1 MRECEGGVCAA
12 AGFQAGAVLSG
23 IKKGREKED
32 VAVIVSDCLC
42 AAAGVYTTNR
52 VKAAPVLF
60 TRMALKG
67 GTARAIIANSGNAN
81 ACAPDG
87 MENAVREAKAAAAVL
102 GIPAE
107 QVLVAS
113 TGVIGQRLPV
123 ECIETALPGIT
134 LSYDGSGA
142 AARAIMTTDTKEKTA
157 AVQFTAGGKTC
168 RLGGI
173 CKGSG
178 MIHPNM
184 GTMLAFITT
193 DCAIAQPLLSKALK
207 KTVTRTVNRVTVDG
221 DTSTN
226 DMCLVLANGMAGN
239 TEIAEE
245 NEDYESFLQALHFV
259 METLAKKIAA
269 DGEGA
274 ERLMTC
280 TVSGARDEDTAEA
293 LARAVCGSS
302 LVKAAMFGGDANWG
316 RVLCAMGYSGAEFD
330 TEEVEVEFSSSKGT
344 VLVCRDGKG
353 VDFSEELAA
362 KILKEDSVEILV
374 TLKEG
379 AGTASCWGC
388 DLTYEYVKINGE
400 YRT

>member
-1 MRECEGGVCAA
+1 MWRRCLRGGRLS
-12 AGFQAGAVLSG
+12 GGAVLSG

-60 TRMALKG
+60 TRTALKG
-67 GTARAIIANSGNAN
+67 GAARAIIANSGNAN

-113 TGVIGQRLPV
+113 TGVIGKRLPV

-207 KTVTRTVNRVTVDG
+207 KTVKRTFNRVTVDG

>member
-1 MRECEGGVCAA
+1 M
-12 AGFQAGAVLSG
+12 
-23 IKKGREKED
+23 
-32 VAVIVSDCLC
+32 
-42 AAAGVYTTNR
+42 
-52 VKAAPVLF
+52 
-60 TRMALKG
+60 
-67 GTARAIIANSGNAN
+67 
-81 ACAPDG
+81 
-87 MENAVREAKAAAAVL
+87 
-102 GIPAE
+102 
-107 QVLVAS
+107 
-113 TGVIGQRLPV
+113 
-123 ECIETALPGIT
+123 
-134 LSYDGSGA
+134 
-142 AARAIMTTDTKEKTA
+142 
-157 AVQFTAGGKTC
+157 
-168 RLGGI
+168 
-173 CKGSG
+173 
-178 MIHPNM
+178 
-184 GTMLAFITT
+184 
-193 DCAIAQPLLSKALK
+193 
-207 KTVTRTVNRVTVDG
+207 TVDG

>member
-1 MRECEGGVCAA
+1 MRECEGGVSAA
-12 AGFQAGAVLSG
+12 AGLQAGAVLSG

-134 LSYDGSGA
+134 VSYDGSGA

-207 KTVTRTVNRVTVDG
+207 KTVKRTFNRVTVDG

>member
-1 MRECEGGVCAA
+1 M
-12 AGFQAGAVLSG
+12 
-23 IKKGREKED
+23 
-32 VAVIVSDCLC
+32 AVIVSDCLC

-60 TRMALKG
+60 TRTALKG

-207 KTVTRTVNRVTVDG
+207 KTVKRTFNRVTVDG

-280 TVSGARDEDTAEA
+280 TVSGARDENTAEA
-293 LARAVCGSS
+293 LARAV
-302 LVKAAMFGGDANWG
+302 
-316 RVLCAMGYSGAEFD
+316 
-330 TEEVEVEFSSSKGT
+330 
-344 VLVCRDGKG
+344 
-353 VDFSEELAA
+353 LAA
-362 KILKEDSVEILV
+362 P
-374 TLKEG
+374 
-379 AGTASCWGC
+379 AS
-388 DLTYEYVKINGE
+388 
-400 YRT
+400 